1 MSEHE
6 ISDDEGDDAEFDDV
20 DELDEGDDS
29 EFDDDREPF
38 VEPEPD
44 GSPEAALRRLRRTRQ
59 LHRLGNIEWF
69 EAAYRVYILGIFGGG
84 SILWLSSGLQ
94 DATVGAS
101 TAADVSTH
109 APAILGLFAAFAVL
123 AGLRGG
129 SQGGPIALEAADVV
143 HVMLSPVDRRAALLR
158 PAVQRIRGAVFAGAV
173 AGAIAGQFAG
183 RRLPGSLLAWAG
195 GGVLFGAT
203 VGLLWAGSALL
214 AHAVRLPR
222 WAATAGGLTLLV
234 WQAVAAARTLP
245 GPGNS
250 VGDLAL
256 WGWRQHPTDLI
267 TTVVALVAVA
277 VGLVQLRRISLE
289 ALARRAALVAQL
301 RFAVTM
307 QDLRTVILLR
317 RQLNQEH
324 PRRRPWIRLGAP
336 QRTGFR
342 VLMWRRGMHGILR
355 FPLTRIVRILA
366 LAAGIGVLQAAT
378 VRGTTPAV
386 LGSALL
392 GFVLGLELMEPLA
405 QEVDQPDHTDSFP
418 VPRGELMY
426 RHLIAPMMLL
436 VPLAV
441 VAAAAAVLTL
451 GADTRAI
458 APAAILALPTL
469 MGGVCGGVVS
479 IVRDAPD
486 PLSSVNQ
493 QTFVPPEMA
502 GVSTTVR
509 LLWPFVIST
518 LGTCTVLLPRQ
529 ALRNGDSLAGAATRG
544 AMGSLLITG
553 LVCYWVKVR
562 DEVRKK
568 IRSFMEEGRA
578 QTAAQRQ
585 QRSSA

>member
-1 MSEHE
+1 MSEHQAGA
-6 ISDDEGDDAEFDDV
+6 DERADERADDAAAA
-20 DELDEGDDS
+20 GDT
-29 EFDDDREPF
+29 
-38 VEPEPD
+38 PEPD
-44 GSPEAALRRLRRTRQ
+44 ESAETALRRLRRTRQ

-69 EAAYRVYILGIFGGG
+69 EAAYRVYILAIFGGG
-84 SILWLSSGLQ
+84 GILWLSSGVQ
-94 DATVGAS
+94 DATVSAA
-101 TAADVSTH
+101 TAADVSAH
-109 APAILGLFAAFAVL
+109 APAILGLFATFAVL

-129 SQGGPIALEAADVV
+129 AQGGPIALEGADVV
-143 HVMLSPVDRRAALLR
+143 HVMLSPVDRRSALLR
-158 PAVQRIRGAVFAGAV
+158 PAVQRVRGAVFSGAV

-195 GGVLFGAT
+195 GGVLFGGSI
-203 VGLLWAGSALL
+203 GLLWAGSALL
-214 AHAVRLPR
+214 AHTLRLPR
-222 WAATAGGLTLLV
+222 WAATATGVVLFV
-234 WQAVAAARTLP
+234 WQSVAAARELP

-250 VGDLAL
+250 VGDLGL

-267 TTVVALVAVA
+267 TTAVALVAVI

-324 PRRRPWIRLGAP
+324 PRRRPWVRLGAP

-355 FPLTRIVRILA
+355 FPLTRIVRIVA

-378 VRGTTPAV
+378 VRGTTPAL

-405 QEVDQPDHTDSFP
+405 QEVDQPDYTDSFP

-426 RHLIAPMMLL
+426 RHLIAPMTLL
-436 VPLAV
+436 LPLAV
-441 VAAAAAVLTL
+441 VAGAAAVLTL
-451 GADTRAI
+451 GADSRAI
-458 APAAILALPTL
+458 VPAAILALPTL
-469 MGGVCGGVVS
+469 LGSICGGIVS

-493 QTFVPPEMA
+493 QTFIPPEMA
-502 GVSTTVR
+502 GISTTVR
-509 LLWPFVIST
+509 LLWPFVVST

-544 AMGSLLITG
+544 AIGSLLITA

-578 QTAAQRQ
+578 QTSAQRQ